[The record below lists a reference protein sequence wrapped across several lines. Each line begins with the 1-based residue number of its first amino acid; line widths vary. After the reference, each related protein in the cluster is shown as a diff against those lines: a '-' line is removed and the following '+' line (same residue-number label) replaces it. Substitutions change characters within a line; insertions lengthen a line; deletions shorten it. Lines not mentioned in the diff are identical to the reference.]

1 MDLLRERNF
10 RGRYFWL
17 RSILPRMTQEKTE
30 RSNCQFVVKQSSDG
44 KPQIVVERYHQ
55 TISSLSN
62 AVLGF
67 GLLGGTTAEQA
78 KKLVALLNESVL
90 DLFVTSKTP

>member
-1 MDLLRERNF
+1 
-10 RGRYFWL
+10 
-17 RSILPRMTQEKTE
+17 MTQEKIE

-55 TISSLSN
+55 TISSLNN

-67 GLLGGTTAEQA
+67 GLLGGTTSEQA
-78 KKLVALLNESVL
+78 KKLVALLNENVL
-90 DLFVTSKTP
+90 DLFVKTKTS